1 MAFLRKFYF
10 FILCFCTAQVQQSKT
25 EHILFFH
32 HIVTYSHRVVT
43 WPLAEAL
50 SNRGHNVT
58 YISPFY
64 PKEPNPNIT
73 DVVPQKMAELV
84 DNVLNQEF
92 DISIRVRDEIDPILN
107 FAFEFGYDTCEALF
121 TSPEFI
127 DWLKT
132 DPKVDLL
139 FADNCLPDCGIGL
152 AHKLGAKYIQ
162 FDSVAPWPN
171 EYDSLGFLPESSAI
185 PELEIKSPPVP
196 MHFWTRLS
204 NTLLSL
210 RYRFWHY
217 LYSIRIHAL
226 IRDSLDVPNMP
237 FIGDLV
243 RNVSLIFHTGDVF
256 TDYARSFPPNVV
268 NIAGIHCKESI
279 KDLPE
284 VSLYYFLIKYVYT
297 LTLKAIFVPNFSEC
311 KNLY

>member
-1 MAFLRKFYF
+1 MDIFLKLNI
-10 FILCFCTAQVQQSKT
+10 FIPCFSILHIQESKA

-50 SNRGHNVT
+50 SKRGHNVT

-73 DVVPQKMAELV
+73 EVVPQKMAELV

-121 TSPEFI
+121 TSIEFL

-132 DPKVDLL
+132 NPKVDLL

-171 EYDSLGFLPESSAI
+171 EYDSLGFLPESSSI

-196 MHFWTRLS
+196 MSFSARLL
-204 NTLLSL
+204 NTLMSL

-217 LYSIRIHAL
+217 LYSIRIHKL
-226 IRDSLDVPNMP
+226 IQESLNIPKMP

-268 NIAGIHCKESI
+268 NIAGIHCKESTQ
-279 KDLPE
+279 DLPE
-284 VSLYYFLIKYVYT
+284 VKFIYVSLK
-297 LTLKAIFVPNFSEC
+297 FSLFA
-311 KNLY
+311 KGTY